1 MQLYSV
7 LTVLDY
13 CFVCLLLS
21 NNFCMDLDSVLQRVK
36 SFPGVVGHVIVDS
49 GRNVVHTSL
58 EKEEAISL
66 AAVTIKEFNIFIGMI
81 M

>member
-1 MQLYSV
+1 M
-7 LTVLDY
+7 
-13 CFVCLLLS
+13 
-21 NNFCMDLDSVLQRVK
+21 LQRVK

-66 AAVTIKEFNIFIGMI
+66 AAVTIKELSICIGMI
-81 M
+81 L

>member
-1 MQLYSV
+1 
-7 LTVLDY
+7 
-13 CFVCLLLS
+13 
-21 NNFCMDLDSVLQRVK
+21 MDLDSVLQRVK

-66 AAVTIKEFNIFIGMI
+66 AAVTIKELSISVGII
-81 M
+81 L